1 MARITVEDCLE
12 KIDSQYDLVL
22 LAKERTL
29 QLNAGEKS
37 LVPIDNDKNTV
48 LSLREIG
55 DGKISPKII
64 KDFAINRLRKTKNA
78 PEELEDLEIDQLDD
92 FDKIYKGEVSKSGAA
107 ILPSK
112 RSRKISE
119 KFISVKD
126 TLAKDDET
134 NEVIEQ
140 TNQEAETK
148 STSADNKIE

>member
-12 KIDSQYDLVL
+12 KVDSQYDLVL

-29 QLNAGEKS
+29 QLNAGEKA

-64 KDFAINRLRKTKNA
+64 KDFAINRLRKIKNA
-78 PEELEDLEIDQLDD
+78 SEELEDLEIDQLDD
-92 FDKIYKGEVSKSGAA
+92 FDKIYKGEISKSGTA

-112 RSRKISE
+112 RSRRITEKIT
-119 KFISVKD
+119 SV
-126 TLAKDDET
+126 KDDET
-134 NEVIEQ
+134 NEVIKQ
-140 TNQEAETK
+140 TNQEAENE
-148 STSADNKIE
+148 SPSADNKTE

>member
-29 QLNAGEKS
+29 QLNAGEKA

-92 FDKIYKGEVSKSGAA
+92 FDKIYKGEVSKSGTA

-112 RSRKISE
+112 RIRHVPEKNKLHSE
-119 KFISVKD
+119 SSNNIKEDK
-126 TLAKDDET
+126 
-134 NEVIEQ
+134 NEEPEKQIDIDIL
-140 TNQEAETK
+140 TAGNK
-148 STSADNKIE
+148 SE